1 MKVNFITKC
10 AKERL
15 SADIH
20 SVEDLK
26 GLQHSSVVL
35 ATQHQLCMQ
44 SQGPKLKL

>member
-1 MKVNFITKC
+1 MKLNFIIKC

-15 SADIH
+15 SADTY

-35 ATQHQLCMQ
+35 AAQHQPCMQ